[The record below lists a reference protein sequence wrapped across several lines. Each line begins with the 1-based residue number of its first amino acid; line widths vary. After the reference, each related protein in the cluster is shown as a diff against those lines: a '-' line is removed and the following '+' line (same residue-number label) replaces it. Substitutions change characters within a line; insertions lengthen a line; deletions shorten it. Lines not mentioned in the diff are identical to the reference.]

1 MVKSLP
7 LPQSLAYHNRGKL
20 IIKMSRGARKDGK
33 ANLIF
38 HLPINY
44 PPSCIF
50 APSHQPPLALLTR
63 SHALRFVLV
72 HYPQEKQV
80 EEAGKLIRLYK
91 VNPAKYG
98 NRINTDGRSVVMVV
112 ILDELSSDQSYCRL
126 PGTSSAK
133 DAILETMETRLPQTL
148 VHYL

>member
-50 APSHQPPLALLTR
+50 SPSHQPPLALLTR

-98 NRINTDGRSVVMVV
+98 NRISTAG
-112 ILDELSSDQSYCRL
+112 LLSWSSFWMSYLQTKATAGYLAPL
-126 PGTSSAK
+126 PPKMPSWKPWKQGYP
-133 DAILETMETRLPQTL
+133 RP
-148 VHYL
+148 